1 MVLYDSSASISFS
14 KIFLLILISLALTVL
29 CVDLQYN
36 EYSTTL
42 PTLHTCSRMFVNMVH
57 AVPLP
62 GVVQDSIAQV
72 VDFLTNGMQWSNPD
86 NQTKWS

>member
-42 PTLHTCSRMFVNMVH
+42 HTCSRMFVNMVH

-62 GVVQDSIAQV
+62 GVVQDSITQV
-72 VDFLTNGMQWSNPD
+72 ADFFTNGMQWSNPD